1 MTRPQSI
8 TRINRH
14 TGLTDSFTSSQL
26 EPGFHL
32 LEISIYPSTQTI
44 AHRLLAPRLI
54 NMKSLLTTCY
64 SRAILLVA
72 PLAVYLSTV
81 AVVQAGGKDPLF
93 PGAVRPGLDYRTE
106 SSQGYLTVYSAT
118 DQFDDGGVLYYAHSS
133 YSIYTTDGKF
143 FKNVENHISRSDE
156 IPEVVTLPAGAYTLE
171 VRSEK
176 EGYLRVHVVINAGV
190 RTVLDLDGEQ
200 ADMGKRL
207 ARAKHSRRL
216 ADDRASRAKRFLE

>member
-1 MTRPQSI
+1 V
-8 TRINRH
+8 
-14 TGLTDSFTSSQL
+14 
-26 EPGFHL
+26 
-32 LEISIYPSTQTI
+32 
-44 AHRLLAPRLI
+44 PRLI
-54 NMKSLLTTCY
+54 NMKSALSTRY
-64 SRAILLVA
+64 SKAILLVA
-72 PLAVYLSTV
+72 PLGLYLCTV

-106 SSQGYLTVYSAT
+106 LSQGYLTVYSAT

-143 FKNVENHISRSDE
+143 FKNVANHISRSDE
-156 IPEVVTLPAGAYTLE
+156 IPEVVTLPVGSYTLE

-176 EGYLRVHVVINAGV
+176 EGYLRVHVVITTGV

-200 ADMGKRL
+200 ADMHKRL

-216 ADDRASRAKRFLE
+216 AGPVSVSR

>member
-1 MTRPQSI
+1 
-8 TRINRH
+8 
-14 TGLTDSFTSSQL
+14 
-26 EPGFHL
+26 
-32 LEISIYPSTQTI
+32 
-44 AHRLLAPRLI
+44 
-54 NMKSLLTTCY
+54 MKSPLTTCY

-72 PLAVYLSTV
+72 PLGLCLCTV

>member
-1 MTRPQSI
+1 M
-8 TRINRH
+8 
-14 TGLTDSFTSSQL
+14 
-26 EPGFHL
+26 

-44 AHRLLAPRLI
+44 APTLLAPRLI
-54 NMKSLLTTCY
+54 NMKSPLTTCY

-72 PLAVYLSTV
+72 PLGLYLCTV

-93 PGAVRPGLDYRTE
+93 PGAVKPGLDYRTE
-106 SSQGYLTVYSAT
+106 LSQGYLTVYSAT

-216 ADDRASRAKRFLE
+216 ADDRTSHAKRFLE